1 MNTMKKILAFAM
13 VVSMVLGCFIISTSA
28 AEKATYV
35 KNGLVAWYDASNNN
49 NGTQDKKADLWKD
62 LSGNANHIDVREAYS
77 RGEIAWTDKALVF
90 NDGGAYLRL
99 PDAVVSALEGDAYTI
114 EIITG
119 DLQYT
124 ATEYITLLSSSNDE
138 LSVFI
143 RCSGNHAPGQ
153 EQALKLE
160 YKNQDD
166 NLDENRP
173 YMYNAWDAF
182 NKKTLAVTA
191 DLNVAIDP
199 EMGGEH
205 NMQQN
210 PDQTANVFMYS
221 NGQQL
226 AKGKSKYNMTLG
238 GYVYLGH
245 TAEQRAWSGEIYGL
259 RIYNRA
265 LSAQELADN
274 ANADIVN
281 YRTEGNNFA
290 PSQEYD
296 PALDANY
303 KGFAPLPEGL
313 RPDII
318 PFTAATD
325 MIPLTGFYGSRNLFD
340 YLYPMESDTPW
351 DGAKLMLTEEL
362 ETDVNGNTVSVVD
375 FVIMYQSF
383 CSRANLTPLA
393 GSKTNY
399 VVFKVIVEGEF
410 EDFQL
415 TAIGYDKASN
425 DELEFPTGSTFGGI
439 DPELDGQVQYLVYDV
454 EDIFAECSM
463 LTKFDMQLSGM
474 TEDTTIYLLEMGLF
488 ETEEDAE
495 NYTQGILPELPSE
508 DDQPSGD
515 QPSGDQPSGDQPSGD
530 KPSDDKNDNAGDKND
545 NADDKN
551 DNADDK
557 NDNADDKNDNAD
569 DGDTT
574 TAKKDDATTAAPADE
589 GGCASVVGFGAAAVL
604 VAAAAAVVLKK
615 KD

>member
-1 MNTMKKILAFAM
+1 MSI
-13 VVSMVLGCFIISTSA
+13 
-28 AEKATYV
+28 
-35 KNGLVAWYDASNNN
+35 
-49 NGTQDKKADLWKD
+49 
-62 LSGNANHIDVREAYS
+62 
-77 RGEIAWTDKALVF
+77 
-90 NDGGAYLRL
+90 
-99 PDAVVSALEGDAYTI
+99 
-114 EIITG
+114 
-119 DLQYT
+119 
-124 ATEYITLLSSSNDE
+124 
-138 LSVFI
+138 FI
-143 RCSGNHAPGQ
+143 RCSDEYAPGQ
-153 EQALKLE
+153 ERAFKLE

-173 YMYNAWDAF
+173 YLYNAWDAF
-182 NKKTLAVTA
+182 NAKTLAITA
-191 DLNVAIDP
+191 DLNIPLDYPVNDR
-199 EMGGEH
+199 EH
-205 NMQQN
+205 AADRY
-210 PDQTANVFMYS
+210 PDQTMNVFLYS
-221 NGQQL
+221 NGQQM
-226 AKGKSKYNMTLG
+226 AQGKSQYQMTLD

-245 TAEQRAWSGEIYGL
+245 TSEHRAWSGEIYGL
-259 RIYNRA
+259 RIYDRA
-265 LSAQELADN
+265 LSAEELEAN
-274 ANADIVN
+274 AYADIVN

-551 DNADDK
+551 DNADD
-557 NDNADDKNDNAD
+557 
-569 DGDTT
+569 GDTT

>member
-35 KNGLVAWYDASNNN
+35 KEDLVAWYDASNNS
-49 NGTQDKKADLWKD
+49 NGEQIADTDLWKD
-62 LSGNANHIDVREAYS
+62 LSGNANHISVADAYS
-77 RGEIAWTDKALVF
+77 RGEIRWTDKALVF

-99 PDAVVSALEGDAYTI
+99 PEGVVKALEGDAYTI
-114 EIITG
+114 EIVTG
-119 DLQYT
+119 DLEYT
-124 ATEYITLLSSSNDE
+124 ATEYITLLSSANDE

-245 TAEQRAWSGEIYGL
+245 TVEQRAWSGEIYGL
-259 RIYNRA
+259 RIYSRA
-265 LSAQELADN
+265 LSAEELAAN

-281 YRTEGNNFA
+281 YRTEGNSFA
-290 PSQEYD
+290 PKQEYD

-303 KGFAPLPEGL
+303 KGYLPLPEGL
-313 RPDII
+313 RPDVI
-318 PFTAATD
+318 PFTEATD

-340 YLYPMESDTPW
+340 YLYPMESDPEQW
-351 DGAKLMLTEEL
+351 EGAKLTLTEDL
-362 ETDVNGNTVSVVD
+362 ETDVNGNTVTAVD
-375 FVIMYQSF
+375 FMIMYQAF

-393 GSKTNY
+393 GNKVNY
-399 VVFKVIVEGEF
+399 VVFKMIVEGEF

-415 TAIGYDKASN
+415 TAVGYDKASN
-425 DELEFPTGSTFGGI
+425 DELDFPTGSTFGGI
-439 DPELDGQVQYLVYDV
+439 DPELDGQVQYLIYDV

-463 LTKFDMQLSGM
+463 LTKFDMVLSGM

-488 ETEEDAE
+488 ETEEAAE

-508 DDQPSGD
+508 GDQPSGD

-530 KPSDDKNDNAGDKND
+530 KPSDDKNDNA
-545 NADDKN
+545 
-551 DNADDK
+551 
-557 NDNADDKNDNAD
+557 DDKNDNAD

-574 TAKKDDATTAAPADE
+574 TAKKDDTTTAATEEE